1 MTVCSSFLVNF
12 NIGILIFFRSSHQ
25 IDFRHAEEYSLCA
38 NLCECNCIDCAGEI
52 VQSAFNYGGV
62 LLFCA
67 LNLINH
73 KQTNKELKEQ
83 SVEIKLKLKSEKWTF
98 GVTKFIRGS

>member
-12 NIGILIFFRSSHQ
+12 NIYLSFSVRLIKLILGMQKNIHCVRMVV
-25 IDFRHAEEYSLCA
+25 CV
-38 NLCECNCIDCAGEI
+38 CNCIDCAGEI

-83 SVEIKLKLKSEKWTF
+83 SVEIKLKF
-98 GVTKFIRGS
+98 

>member
-1 MTVCSSFLVNF
+1 MVVCV
-12 NIGILIFFRSSHQ
+12 
-25 IDFRHAEEYSLCA
+25 
-38 NLCECNCIDCAGEI
+38 CNCIDCVGEI

-83 SVEIKLKLKSEKWTF
+83 SVEIKLIKLKSEKWTF
-98 GVTKFIRGS
+98 RVTKFIRSSSHEK